1 MSNVYV
7 CEDCEQLCDL
17 KEIENEY
24 ESGSLGDYS
33 GCHGETEIIE
43 VSDCCEADFKEMD
56 EKEFE
61 AALSAANE
69 LCGRQCGEMTLTD
82 HLKDLL
88 VTHAKFSSGGGRLL

>member
-7 CEDCEQLCDL
+7 CEDCEQPCDL
-17 KEIENEY
+17 KNYKNHY
-24 ESGSLGDYS
+24 EASSADDYC
-33 GCHGETEIIE
+33 GCHGETEWTQ

-61 AALSAANE
+61 SALSAAND
-69 LCGRQCGEMTLTD
+69 LCGRQCGEMTLTN